1 MNSKRGKPADTHPRS
16 DRARPQLPL
25 SSSSPGGAFLFSE
38 PFLEQFLQYLTLE
51 RRLAANT
58 ILAYRADLVSFL
70 DFLRP
75 NRLAALSEI
84 EVSHIRAYLAQCHAQ
99 GISNRSNARRI
110 SSLRAFFKFL
120 LAEKLIDADPCTVL
134 DLPKPGHPLP
144 KVLTIPEVNLLLA
157 PPANDN
163 SLALRNNA
171 MLHLLYAT
179 GMRVSELVN
188 LPLAGVNI
196 MGGYVRVFGKG
207 SKERLIP
214 FGEAARE
221 YLKVYTR
228 DARPR
233 ILKKRPSDLLFV
245 TGHGKGMTR
254 LRFWQI
260 IRQVARAAGITK
272 KISPHM
278 LRHSFATHLLEHGA
292 DLRSVQMMLG
302 HADIAT
308 TQIYTHVDS
317 NRLKSAHQKFHP
329 RG

>member
-1 MNSKRGKPADTHPRS
+1 MKPKRGNNSSSKRS
-16 DRARPQLPL
+16 DRTGQHAPAAT
-25 SSSSPGGAFLFSE
+25 GGAFSFFDIHLD
-38 PFLEQFLQYLTLE
+38 QFLHYLAIE

-58 ILAYRADLVSFL
+58 SQAYQSDLASFF
-70 DFLRP
+70 DFLAK
-75 NRLAALSEI
+75 NRIKDLTT
-84 EVSHIRAYLAQCHAQ
+84 VSAKHIRKYLAHCYTQ

-110 SSLRAFFKFL
+110 SALRAFFKFM
-120 LAEKLIDADPCTVL
+120 ASEGIIKENPTAII
-134 DLPKPGHPLP
+134 DLPKPGRPLP
-144 KVLTIPEVNLLLA
+144 KVLTLPEVDRLLA
-157 PPANDN
+157 TPTSNQP
-163 SLALRNNA
+163 LALRNHA

-188 LPLAGVNI
+188 LPLVGINL

-214 FGEAARE
+214 FGEVARGHIE
-221 YLKVYTR
+221 TYTKE
-228 DARPR
+228 ARPK
-233 ILKKRPSDLLFV
+233 IIKKKQSDFLFI
-245 TGHGKGMTR
+245 TSRGKAMGR

-260 IRQVARAAGITK
+260 IQETAQATGIIR
-272 KISPHM
+272 KISPHV

-302 HADIAT
+302 HSDIAT

-317 NRLKSAHQKFHP
+317 NRLKSIHQKFHP

>member
-1 MNSKRGKPADTHPRS
+1 MKSKRGNNSISKRS
-16 DRARPQLPL
+16 DRTGQHAPAI
-25 SSSSPGGAFLFSE
+25 SGGAFSFFDIYLD
-38 PFLEQFLQYLTLE
+38 QFLHFLAIE

-58 ILAYRADLVSFL
+58 SQAYQSDLAAFF
-70 DFLRP
+70 DFLAK
-75 NRLAALSEI
+75 NRIKDLTT
-84 EVSHIRAYLAQCHAQ
+84 VSPQHIRKYLDHCHSQ

-110 SSLRAFFKFL
+110 SALRAFFKFM
-120 LAEKLIDADPCTVL
+120 AGEGLITENPTAII
-134 DLPKPGHPLP
+134 DLPKPGRRLP
-144 KVLTIPEVNLLLA
+144 KVLTLPEVDQLLA
-157 PPANDN
+157 TPTNDKP
-163 SLALRNNA
+163 LALRNHA

-188 LPLAGVNI
+188 LPLIGINL

-214 FGEAARE
+214 FGEVARAHMQT
-221 YLKVYTR
+221 YTKE
-228 DARPR
+228 ARPK
-233 ILKKRPSDLLFV
+233 IIKNKQSDFLFI
-245 TGHGKGMTR
+245 TSRGKAMGR

-260 IRQVARAAGITK
+260 IQETAQAAGIIR
-272 KISPHM
+272 KISPHV

-302 HADIAT
+302 HSDIAT

-317 NRLKSAHQKFHP
+317 NRLKSIHQKFHP

>member
-1 MNSKRGKPADTHPRS
+1 M
-16 DRARPQLPL
+16 
-25 SSSSPGGAFLFSE
+25 
-38 PFLEQFLQYLTLE
+38 
-51 RRLAANT
+51 
-58 ILAYRADLVSFL
+58 AYQADLLSFAT
-70 DFLRP
+70 FLTAKFQ
-75 NRLAALSEI
+75 LAQATEI
-84 EVSHIRAYLAQCHAQ
+84 NTSHLRAYLDHCHAK
-99 GISNRSNARRI
+99 GVSSRSNARRI

-120 LAEKLIDADPCTVL
+120 LMEKLITTPPCAGL
-134 DLPKPGHPLP
+134 DLPKPGRPLP
-144 KVLTIPEVNLLLA
+144 KVLTVNEVNLLLTA
-157 PPANDN
+157 PARKAP
-163 SLALRNNA
+163 LALRDHA

-207 SKERLIP
+207 AKERLIP

-221 YLKVYTR
+221 YLKTYLAEGR
-228 DARPR
+228 AH
-233 ILKKRPSDLLFV
+233 ILKKKASDFLFV
-245 TGHGKGMTR
+245 TGHGQPMTR

-260 IRQVARAAGITK
+260 IRQNARRAGIEK

-302 HADIAT
+302 HSDIAT

-317 NRLKSAHQKFHP
+317 HRLKSVHQKFHP

>member
-1 MNSKRGKPADTHPRS
+1 
-16 DRARPQLPL
+16 
-25 SSSSPGGAFLFSE
+25 
-38 PFLEQFLQYLTLE
+38 
-51 RRLAANT
+51 
-58 ILAYRADLVSFL
+58 
-70 DFLRP
+70 
-75 NRLAALSEI
+75 
-84 EVSHIRAYLAQCHAQ
+84 
-99 GISNRSNARRI
+99 
-110 SSLRAFFKFL
+110 
-120 LAEKLIDADPCTVL
+120 
-134 DLPKPGHPLP
+134 
-144 KVLTIPEVNLLLA
+144 
-157 PPANDN
+157 
-163 SLALRNNA
+163 

-188 LPLAGVNI
+188 LPLAGVNL

-221 YLKVYTR
+221 YLKAYTT
-228 DARPR
+228 DARTR
-233 ILKKRPSDLLFV
+233 ILKKRASDLLFV

-260 IRQVARAAGITK
+260 VQQSARLAGITK